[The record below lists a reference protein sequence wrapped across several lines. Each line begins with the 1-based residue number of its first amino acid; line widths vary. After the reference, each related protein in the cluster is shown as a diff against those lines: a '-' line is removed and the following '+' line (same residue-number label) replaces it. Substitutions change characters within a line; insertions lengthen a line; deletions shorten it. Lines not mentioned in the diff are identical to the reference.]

1 MIRRGWLGVWWPWLC
16 WWKKAVAFVGLKF
29 RQVNGCVAVFN
40 VPRKISCAFSR
51 RRIRRRIKKKA
62 LAATSWVIVLAHGF
76 GSWLW
81 LKAFTELLLVALS
94 GQRLQRVVG
103 PPRQGDSASAEWRSV
118 TFPKVHAVAA
128 LLGLGLVTHD
138 LGFFGLPPRFPL
150 MAEALDLVSLFAL
163 PPCRPIAARYSLIVL
178 ADIIIANKVVHTRAV
193 AGVAVKPTAGWPNV
207 ELTSSQLSHHWSGK
221 TLKAF

>member
-1 MIRRGWLGVWWPWLC
+1 
-16 WWKKAVAFVGLKF
+16 
-29 RQVNGCVAVFN
+29 
-40 VPRKISCAFSR
+40 
-51 RRIRRRIKKKA
+51 
-62 LAATSWVIVLAHGF
+62 
-76 GSWLW
+76 
-81 LKAFTELLLVALS
+81 
-94 GQRLQRVVG
+94 
-103 PPRQGDSASAEWRSV
+103 
-118 TFPKVHAVAA
+118 
-128 LLGLGLVTHD
+128 
-138 LGFFGLPPRFPL
+138 